1 MGERM
6 RMAQVRKAFGQALAA
21 ARPEDLKAFYVA
33 CTRYLEHALNRLHA
47 QDQRIIEKLTP
58 HVAPQDSSNQELLR
72 DFDGSLKT
80 SREALGDL
88 LVALQAYETGQSD
101 QSTYQDAALRFMDVF
116 LNILAARRH
125 SSQHLEDEHFKLKDW
140 EEVANV
146 TDASLAAERELFERV
161 CATAPAGGS
170 PEAFHVG
177 PPPA

>member
-1 MGERM
+1 
-6 RMAQVRKAFGQALAA
+6 MAQVRKAFGQALAA

-47 QDQRIIEKLTP
+47 QDQRIIDKLTP
-58 HVAPQDSSNQELLR
+58 HVAAEDSSNQALLR
-72 DFDGSLKT
+72 DFDRSLQV

-88 LVALQAYETGQSD
+88 LVALEAYEAGRSD
-101 QSTYQDAALRFMDVF
+101 QPAYQEAALRFMDVF
-116 LNILAARRH
+116 LNILATRRH
-125 SSQHLEDEHFKLKDW
+125 SSQHLEEEHFTLADW
-140 EEVANV
+140 EQVANV
-146 TDASLAAERELFERV
+146 TDASLAAERELFERA